1 MGTYLSTSNNQG
13 ESTVK
18 EPPGESPGEPPG
30 ESPGESP
37 AKFPE
42 KKKN

>member
-18 EPPGESPGEPPG
+18 EPPGESP
-30 ESPGESP
+30 